1 MSFQEGSSKPREK
14 GKYICEWGQ
23 RSERNSSLPSYCF
36 PESPTSLFV
45 LLEEPEVR
53 DLFDLN
59 QENLVKNIQA
69 SERAA
74 YISMII

>member
-1 MSFQEGSSKPREK
+1 MVKTFVNEDRGETEREK
-14 GKYICEWGQ
+14 KQSLLW
-23 RSERNSSLPSYCF
+23 LPSW
-36 PESPTSLFV
+36 SPTSLFV

-59 QENLVKNIQA
+59 QEKLVKNIQA

>member
-1 MSFQEGSSKPREK
+1 MNEDRGER
-14 GKYICEWGQ
+14 
-23 RSERNSSLPSYCF
+23 ERNSNLSSHCF

-45 LLEEPEVR
+45 LLEEVR

-74 YISMII
+74 YISVII

>member
-1 MSFQEGSSKPREK
+1 MKTGR
-14 GKYICEWGQ
+14 
-23 RSERNSSLPSYCF
+23 ERNGSFSSYCF
-36 PESPTSLFV
+36 PESPTSLLV

-69 SERAA
+69 SERTA
-74 YISMII
+74 YISMVI